1 MAVKSR
7 RWPRREDA
15 TEKVR
20 EICSQQFS
28 QPVTTAQVF
37 WSEFLG
43 TAVLLL
49 LGGGVVATNLL
60 PKSKGKGGGWL
71 MINFG
76 WGLAVFAG
84 VYVAF
89 RTGGHLNPAVTIAKV
104 VAYLFDPSKTLNGV
118 PADKA
123 GAVLVTGSNVA
134 VYIIAQFLGAFVG
147 AVLCWLTFKKHF
159 DEDCDP
165 ALKLGV
171 FSTGPEIA
179 PTHGTA
185 SLRPSVPPSSSC
197 GSSFPATLKLR
208 LARLVLLLSSLS
220 SVTPWVVPPDTQST
234 PLVTSVLVSLT
245 RSCRS
250 RVRVAPTGRTR
261 GFPSLAPSSVLFWQL
276 SSTSSSLSE

>member
-1 MAVKSR
+1 MLTTLLPAAADAAV
-7 RWPRREDA
+7 P
-15 TEKVR
+15 
-20 EICSQQFS
+20 
-28 QPVTTAQVF
+28 TTGQIF

-71 MINFG
+71 LINWG

-104 VAYLFDPSKTLNGV
+104 VAHMFDSSVTL
-118 PADKA
+118 A
-123 GAVLVTGSNVA
+123 GDIPVTGTNVA
-134 VYIIAQFLGAFVG
+134 IYIVAQFLGAFVG

-171 FSTGPEIA
+171 FSTGPEIRSYGWNCLTEA
-179 PTHGTA
+179 IGTA
-185 SLRPSVPPSSSC
+185 VLILWIFVSGYTETDVGPLGVALIIVVIGNSL
-197 GSSFPATLKLR
+197 GG
-208 LARLVLLLSSLS
+208 
-220 SVTPWVVPPDTQST
+220 
-234 PLVTSVLVSLT
+234 
-245 RSCRS
+245 
-250 RVRVAPTGRTR
+250 PTGYAINPARDLGPRIAHAILPIKGKGGSDWGYAWVPVVGPIIGAIVGTVLYYLI
-261 GFPSLAPSSVLFWQL
+261 LA
-276 SSTSSSLSE
+276 

>member
-1 MAVKSR
+1 MLATILPAVDTSL
-7 RWPRREDA
+7 
-15 TEKVR
+15 
-20 EICSQQFS
+20 
-28 QPVTTAQVF
+28 PVTTAQVF

-104 VAYLFDPSKTLNGV
+104 VAYLFDPSTTLNGV

-171 FSTGPEIA
+171 FSTGPEIRSYVWNCVTEA
-179 PTHGTA
+179 VGTA
-185 SLRPSVPPSSSC
+185 VLILWVFVSGYTETAIGPLGVALIIVVIGNSLGGPTGYAINPARDLGPRIAHAILPIKGKGGSDWAYSWVPVVGPIV
-197 GSSFPATLKLR
+197 GAVLGTVLYF
-208 LARLVLLLSSLS
+208 LVL
-220 SVTPWVVPPDTQST
+220 V
-234 PLVTSVLVSLT
+234 
-245 RSCRS
+245 
-250 RVRVAPTGRTR
+250 
-261 GFPSLAPSSVLFWQL
+261 
-276 SSTSSSLSE
+276 

>member
-1 MAVKSR
+1 ML
-7 RWPRREDA
+7 A
-15 TEKVR
+15 T
-20 EICSQQFS
+20 ILPAFDTSL
-28 QPVTTAQVF
+28 PVTTAQVF

-49 LGGGVVATNLL
+49 LGAGVVATNLL

-104 VAYLFDPSKTLNGV
+104 VAYLFDPSTTLNGV

-171 FSTGPEIA
+171 FSTGPDRDLGPRIA
-179 PTHGTA
+179 HAILPIKGKGGSDWAYSWVPVVAPIVGAVLGTV
-185 SLRPSVPPSSSC
+185 LY
-197 GSSFPATLKLR
+197 F
-208 LARLVLLLSSLS
+208 LVL
-220 SVTPWVVPPDTQST
+220 V
-234 PLVTSVLVSLT
+234 
-245 RSCRS
+245 
-250 RVRVAPTGRTR
+250 
-261 GFPSLAPSSVLFWQL
+261 
-276 SSTSSSLSE
+276 

>member
-1 MAVKSR
+1 M
-7 RWPRREDA
+7 
-15 TEKVR
+15 
-20 EICSQQFS
+20 
-28 QPVTTAQVF
+28 TTAQVF

-89 RTGGHLNPAVTIAKV
+89 RTGGHLNPAATIAKV

-123 GAVLVTGSNVA
+123 GAVLVTSSNVA

-159 DEDCDP
+159 DEDCDA

-171 FSTGPEIA
+171 FSTGPEIRSYA
-179 PTHGTA
+179 WNCVTEAIGTA
-185 SLRPSVPPSSSC
+185 VLILWVFVSGYTETAIGP
-197 GSSFPATLKLR
+197 
-208 LARLVLLLSSLS
+208 LVLLLSSLS

-261 GFPSLAPSSVLFWQL
+261 GFPSSAPSSVLFWQL

>member
-1 MAVKSR
+1 ML
-7 RWPRREDA
+7 A
-15 TEKVR
+15 T
-20 EICSQQFS
+20 ILPAFDTSL
-28 QPVTTAQVF
+28 PVTTAQLF

-49 LGGGVVATNLL
+49 LGAGVVATNLL

-104 VAYLFDPSKTLNGV
+104 VAYLFDPSQTLNGV
-118 PADKA
+118 PAEKA

-171 FSTGPEIA
+171 FSTGPEIRSYA
-179 PTHGTA
+179 WNCVTEAIGTA
-185 SLRPSVPPSSSC
+185 V
-197 GSSFPATLKLR
+197 
-208 LARLVLLLSSLS
+208 LVLWVFVSGHSLGGPTGYAINPARDLGPRIAHAILPIKGKGGS
-220 SVTPWVVPPDTQST
+220 DWAYSWVPVVAPIVGAVLGTV
-234 PLVTSVLVSLT
+234 LYFLVLV
-245 RSCRS
+245 
-250 RVRVAPTGRTR
+250 
-261 GFPSLAPSSVLFWQL
+261 
-276 SSTSSSLSE
+276 

>member
-1 MAVKSR
+1 MLSTLLPAVAEAAV
-7 RWPRREDA
+7 P
-15 TEKVR
+15 
-20 EICSQQFS
+20 
-28 QPVTTAQVF
+28 TTGQIF

-71 MINFG
+71 VINWG

-104 VAYLFDPSKTLNGV
+104 VGHMFDPNVTL
-118 PADKA
+118 A
-123 GAVLVTGSNVA
+123 GDIPVTGTNVA
-134 VYIIAQFLGAFVG
+134 VYIVAQFLGAFVG

-171 FSTGPEIA
+171 FSTGPEIRSYGWNCLTEA
-179 PTHGTA
+179 IGTA
-185 SLRPSVPPSSSC
+185 VLILWVYVSGSASPSSS
-197 GSSFPATLKLR
+197 S
-208 LARLVLLLSSLS
+208 S
-220 SVTPWVVPPDTQST
+220 SVTRWAAPPVTPST
-234 PLVTSVLVSLT
+234 RPVTSARVSLT
-245 RSCRS
+245 RSCPS
-250 RVRVAPTGRTR
+250 RARVAPTGATP
-261 GFPSLAPSSVLFWQL
+261 GFPSSARSSAPSSAPL
-276 SSTSSSLSE
+276 STSSPSPESECAGEATGASPA